1 VKKRQ
6 ILTAALFAAATLA
19 GCGTPVNNSNV
30 NTNSPDNRKTG
41 SNERPANSQPAA
53 GNTSA
58 DDTGASLSMAT
69 PTEAYK
75 AAYHYRKNKDIQGLK
90 KVLSKDILE
99 FFEDIGKAEN
109 KSLDDELKEM
119 TERPQANA
127 PETRN
132 EKITGNRAVLEYK
145 DENGEWKTMD
155 FEKEGSDWKLTA
167 PKADPPPDKPGP
179 KKP

>member
-1 VKKRQ
+1 MKKTY

-19 GCGTPVNNSNV
+19 GCGTPANNSNA
-30 NTNSPDNRKTG
+30 NTYSPDNRNTG
-41 SNERPANSQPAA
+41 VNAQPANSQPTA
-53 GNTSA
+53 GNTAA
-58 DDTGASLSMAT
+58 DDTGGSLSMAT

-119 TERPQANA
+119 TERPQANS
-127 PETRN
+127 PEVRN

-167 PKADPPPDKPGP
+167 PKADPPADKPVP